1 MDISHTTAQAR
12 RGHQGEVQAFLQKH
26 IQAAHWELTL
36 PGGWGHETY
45 FARGEER
52 VCFVKLGAQ
61 IPRYQV
67 LAALGLTPP
76 VWADGKLEDGT
87 SILVQPLVEG
97 HSPSRADFRI
107 HLERIATILARVHDS
122 PALKQLLPE
131 PASRLHRDAGMEAL
145 ADIRRRWER
154 HRAQVPE
161 VAGFV
166 DESLDQ
172 LAREL
177 QGFTGNA
184 LAASHNDICNGNWLV
199 SSDGPIYLI
208 DLESM
213 SMEDPAVDAG
223 ALLWWYYPPD
233 LRPRFLDILGHAND
247 EDFQRRMRVRM
258 AMHCLH
264 ITLPREQGFDEF
276 DPASYAEALTD
287 FRAILAGE
295 ENPQGYED

>member
-1 MDISHTTAQAR
+1 M
-12 RGHQGEVQAFLQKH
+12 QKH